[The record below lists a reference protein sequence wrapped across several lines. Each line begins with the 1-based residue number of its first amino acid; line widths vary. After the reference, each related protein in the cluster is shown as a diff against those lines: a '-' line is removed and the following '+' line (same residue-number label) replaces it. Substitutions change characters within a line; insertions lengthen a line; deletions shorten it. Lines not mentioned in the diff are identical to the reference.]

1 VIQAISTEA
10 DIPLDTSRGG
20 TVAGIGILMLMG
32 LYFTPLIVAMI
43 RKVPNVG
50 SIAVINV
57 FLGWSII
64 GWVVSLAMA
73 ARSVPSTPQIIVTQV
88 ITSSPQT
95 EAIETLK
102 NL

>member
-1 VIQAISTEA
+1 M
-10 DIPLDTSRGG
+10 
-20 TVAGIGILMLMG
+20 AGIGLLMLVG
-32 LYFTPLIVAMI
+32 LYFTPLIVALI
-43 RKVPNVG
+43 RKVPNTG
-50 SIAVINV
+50 SVAVINV

-73 ARSVPSTPQIIVTQV
+73 SRSVPKPQQIIVTQV
-88 ITSSPQT
+88 ATSNRA